1 MKTMN
6 DLSGNA
12 MMNKW
17 RRNKLLLAII
27 LFVLAGCAAKEEAAP
42 PMMVISADK
51 MNVLYIGVDN
61 PVSVSVTGV
70 SPADLTL
77 KSNEAVVEGGNG
89 RFIVKVG
96 TPGVVDLEVVAKLAN
111 GEELKMGTAGFRVK
125 LIPDP
130 VASFCGKKGNDIISL
145 QELSKAGSVTVTF
158 ENFDFDMKAIVE
170 SFELSMNINAAEV
183 TITSKGSE
191 VSETMMMYLA
201 KAKVGTRIYIENIRV
216 KLPDGTTRSV
226 ASVNLKV
233 I

>member
-1 MKTMN
+1 MN

-17 RRNKLLLAII
+17 RRNKCLSIII
-27 LFVLAGCAAKEEAAP
+27 LFVLAGCATKEETAP
-42 PMMVISADK
+42 PMMVVSADK
-51 MNVLYIGVDN
+51 MNVFYIGVDN

-70 SPADLTL
+70 SPADLIL
-77 KSNEAVVEGGNG
+77 KSNEAVVEGGDG

-111 GEELKMGTAGFRVK
+111 GEEQKMGIASFRVK

-130 VASFCGKKGNDIISL
+130 VAFFGGKRGNDIISL
-145 QELSKAGSVTVTF
+145 QELSKAESLTVAF
-158 ENFDFDMKAIVE
+158 ENFDFDMKAVVE
-170 SFELSMNINAAEV
+170 SFEISMNFNGIEA
-183 TITSKGSE
+183 TMRSKGNL
-191 VSETMMMYLA
+191 VSDEQKKYLA
-201 KAKVGTRIYIENIRV
+201 KAKVGSRIYIENIRV